1 MNNQPYKKKV
11 WDNFLKR
18 HKVVEHSTELFT
30 HEDGICSTTFKGR
43 MTSKR
48 PFLIRNPSMENL
60 IIDQAALLE
69 SSFHSRSAN
78 YDGLI
83 YLMFS
88 FEKGEVVP
96 LYIGKT
102 ETLGK
107 NENLSEN
114 IRNLK
119 ANKGKFARWG
129 DGYQYHIGDLSAVV
143 LKGHS
148 ADKKSTKYTSW
159 ADALFLDYPTDN
171 PKLRRPIRFWCKA
184 WQSCDVGVWE
194 DFGSTSLTFLEYQ
207 MIGVASSLYP
217 DDLLNREGKNR

>member
-1 MNNQPYKKKV
+1 MESKILENHLYKKAA

-18 HKVVEHSTELFT
+18 HRVVECSTELFT
-30 HEDGICSTTFKGR
+30 HKDGICSTNLKGR
-43 MTSKR
+43 MNSR
-48 PFLIRNPSMENL
+48 RAFLIRNPLMETL
-60 IIDQAALLE
+60 IIDQTTLLE
-69 SSFHSRSAN
+69 SSFHSCSAN

-171 PKLRRPIRFWCKA
+171 IFGLSNR
-184 WQSCDVGVWE
+184 QSKVA
-194 DFGSTSLTFLEYQ
+194 TS
-207 MIGVASSLYP
+207 
-217 DDLLNREGKNR
+217 N

>member
-1 MNNQPYKKKV
+1 LECHSFRKRV
-11 WDNFLKR
+11 WEKFLVR
-18 HKVVEHSTELFT
+18 HKVVDHSTELFA

-43 MTSKR
+43 MNSSR
-48 PFLIRNPSMENL
+48 PFLIRNPSMGSL

-69 SSFHSRSAN
+69 SSFNSGSGN

-83 YLMFS
+83 YFMFS

-107 NENLSEN
+107 NQNLSEN
-114 IRNLK
+114 VRNLK

-129 DGYQYHIGDLSAVV
+129 DGYQYHIADLSAVV

-148 ADKKSTKYTSW
+148 VDKKSTKYNNW

-171 PKLRRPIRFWCKA
+171 PKLRRPIRF
-184 WQSCDVGVWE
+184 
-194 DFGSTSLTFLEYQ
+194 
-207 MIGVASSLYP
+207 
-217 DDLLNREGKNR
+217 